1 MKKNCSAE
9 TAFQKFCTV
18 LKLRFNCILRVIG
31 FSLIWSYIMY
41 NKCCSTRFVLFS
53 SSYQTILNI
62 YNLFKINFVCCIL
75 LGFWHGQLLHFSIP
89 LQMSW
94 DTETDL
100 YVRRH
105 FSSTLDPQKW
115 QKNKGSCQIYNIHI
129 DMLGSV
135 PRKTD
140 DVSQIRRIFSG

>member
-1 MKKNCSAE
+1 MPSHSWNYVS
-9 TAFQKFCTV
+9 TAYWEYLVSLSFNLVQYLLNPFCTV
-18 LKLRFNCILRVIG
+18 LIQSF
-31 FSLIWSYIMY
+31 
-41 NKCCSTRFVLFS
+41 
-53 SSYQTILNI
+53 SYQTRVILNT
-62 YNLFKINFVCCIL
+62 FKINFVCCIL